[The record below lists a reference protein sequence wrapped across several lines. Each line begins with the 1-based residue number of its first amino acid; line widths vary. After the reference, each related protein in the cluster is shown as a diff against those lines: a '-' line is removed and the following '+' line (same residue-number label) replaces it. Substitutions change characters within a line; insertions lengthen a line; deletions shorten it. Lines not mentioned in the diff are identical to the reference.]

1 MVSSKESRINNLLL
15 AAGICGVLVSVFAGI
30 LIVYNRMGQFV
41 QNVIGKLYLQDK
53 SLGKAVAYA
62 MFEDIKSENIQ
73 ASDEA
78 FVELG
83 LTDNAMYYM
92 WKSMDMGVYIFIT
105 VLMIIFAVGIVVYAL
120 CRKKR
125 AFDMEKRVLSAKI
138 SDLQQQ
144 QIHSEYVGESN
155 KRMQN
160 FIENVAHQIKTPISR
175 VYSSLY
181 LIEDDIKDDSGKERI
196 EECYGHLES
205 VNMLMRRLM
214 DIGRLEAGKII
225 FKKGL
230 IDFAELT
237 EDAVKSCCG
246 QERRVET
253 VLQID
258 KTIEYYGDYEWLKE
272 ALMNII
278 NNALEH
284 NDSGS
289 SVELVCKNSD
299 DSIKITV
306 RDYGSGLSEKDI
318 PNIFDRFYMP
328 EEIKST
334 HTGIGLNLAKLIV
347 EGHFG
352 SVYAYNHVDGGAVF
366 NIILPLYSLKNGK
379 MSNI

>member
-144 QIHSEYVGESN
+144 QLHSEYVGESN

-181 LIEDDIKDDSGKERI
+181 LIEDDIKDD
-196 EECYGHLES
+196 
-205 VNMLMRRLM
+205 
-214 DIGRLEAGKII
+214 
-225 FKKGL
+225 
-230 IDFAELT
+230 
-237 EDAVKSCCG
+237 
-246 QERRVET
+246 
-253 VLQID
+253 
-258 KTIEYYGDYEWLKE
+258 
-272 ALMNII
+272 
-278 NNALEH
+278 
-284 NDSGS
+284 
-289 SVELVCKNSD
+289 
-299 DSIKITV
+299 
-306 RDYGSGLSEKDI
+306 
-318 PNIFDRFYMP
+318 
-328 EEIKST
+328 
-334 HTGIGLNLAKLIV
+334 
-347 EGHFG
+347 
-352 SVYAYNHVDGGAVF
+352 
-366 NIILPLYSLKNGK
+366 
-379 MSNI
+379 